1 VPAVMALLDQAGA
14 RAYAEAEM
22 RTQHAQAEDAL
33 RAALGDSAAASPL
46 LALAN
51 SLLHR
56 SA

>member
-1 VPAVMALLDQAGA
+1 MALLDQAGA